1 MAQPPEQNSVAVA
14 GGVFENFANFTGK
27 QLFDSLFTKLQS
39 FRPATLLKKEPT

>member
-27 QLFDSLFTKLQS
+27 HSC
-39 FRPATLLKKEPT
+39 